1 MIEYTPQNIR
11 MWSLLGSCGAFGT
24 AASAL
29 PEIDKNILILT
40 ADLCYYSGLTRFKE
54 TYPDKLIN
62 VGIAEQ
68 NLIGV
73 AAGLAKEGFNPFV
86 TTYASFASLRCADQV
101 KVNMGYMKLPVKLIG
116 LTSGLSVGILGPT
129 HMCTEDIAVMRSI
142 PNITILSPADCTETV
157 KCVLEAAKINSPVY
171 IRLTGSF
178 NNPAVYKKDY
188 DFHLYSADTI
198 KNGDDI
204 TIIATGSMVFNSI
217 KAAQILEKRGLNST
231 VINMHT
237 LKPLDIEII
246 KKSCKTKLIVT
257 VEEHSIYGGLGAA
270 VSETLGAINRKPK
283 HLIIGISDE
292 YKHAGEYKY
301 LLEQYEL
308 SPEQIAEKIEK
319 SYKET

>member
-24 AASAL
+24 AASIL
-29 PEIDKNILILT
+29 PEIDPKILILT

-54 TYPDKLIN
+54 AYPDKLIN

-101 KVNMGYMKLPVKLIG
+101 KVNMGYMKLPVKLVG
-116 LTSGLSVGILGPT
+116 LTSGISVGILGPT
-129 HMCTEDIAVMRSI
+129 HFCTEDIAVMRSI
-142 PNITILSPADCTETV
+142 PNMTILSPADCTETV
-157 KCVLEAAKINSPVY
+157 KCVFEAAKINSPVY

-178 NNPAVYKKDY
+178 NNPIVYKKNYNFD
-188 DFHLYSADTI
+188 LYSADII
-198 KNGDDI
+198 KNGGDI
-204 TIIATGSMVFNSI
+204 TIIATGTMVFNSI
-217 KAAQILEKRGLNST
+217 KAAKILEERGLNST

-237 LKPLDIEII
+237 LKPLDTEVI
-246 KKSCKTKLIVT
+246 KNACNTKLIVT
-257 VEEHSIYGGLGAA
+257 VEEHSVIGGLGAA
-270 VSETLGAINRKPK
+270 VSENLSEINRKPK

-301 LLEQYEL
+301 LIEKYGL